1 MGTPHVLKI
10 LREEEG
16 YYPQLLI
23 AGERTGEK
31 GDEIWGEVCVQNRG
45 VMRFDLIAHAE
56 RGHSGVSRSQ
66 SDLTERLLSA
76 RAAVTG
82 ILRQHLTLNSEDGWQ
97 SQVRFPFIQVGTPG
111 VYNVTADRGLVGVEV
126 RPIPQDD
133 LRGLVGELE
142 VFCESQDLELAI
154 SVMENGIACDQEN
167 PYLKIL
173 LQSIQDCSGAPTRI
187 GKKLP
192 GTSARFAPQGQGVV
206 WGQSGIGP
214 HAKGERHFIPSIL
227 PYYQALERLSE
238 LLRTQS
244 KISGI

>member
-1 MGTPHVLKI
+1 
-10 LREEEG
+10 
-16 YYPQLLI
+16 
-23 AGERTGEK
+23 
-31 GDEIWGEVCVQNRG
+31 
-45 VMRFDLIAHAE
+45 
-56 RGHSGVSRSQ
+56 
-66 SDLTERLLSA
+66 
-76 RAAVTG
+76 
-82 ILRQHLTLNSEDGWQ
+82 
-97 SQVRFPFIQVGTPG
+97 
-111 VYNVTADRGLVGVEV
+111 
-126 RPIPQDD
+126 
-133 LRGLVGELE
+133 
-142 VFCESQDLELAI
+142 
-154 SVMENGIACDQEN
+154 VMENGIACDQEN

-173 LQSIQDCSGAPTRI
+173 LQSIQDCSGAPARI